1 MTMFSKGGLQ
11 FGILTIISSFGNVWA
26 DQSYWQVHESCG
38 WFNVLH
44 HFPKTFLL
52 CTHIIV

>member
-1 MTMFSKGGLQ
+1 MFSKEGLQ
-11 FGILTIISSFGNVWA
+11 LGILIIIASFGNVWA